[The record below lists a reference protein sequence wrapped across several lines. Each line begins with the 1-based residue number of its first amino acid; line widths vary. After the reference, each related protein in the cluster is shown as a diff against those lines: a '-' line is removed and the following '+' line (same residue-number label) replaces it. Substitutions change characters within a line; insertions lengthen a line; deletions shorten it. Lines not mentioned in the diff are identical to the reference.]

1 MKNIFFILVLSFCI
15 SHGSENKNSY
25 VSLKENTAWSYKMND
40 QLTIIQI
47 KGKEL
52 VGGKSCNKIEWHVG
66 TVDKPALRSELWY
79 AKRDS
84 IFCAGTQVFGT
95 TIANPAPYLVL
106 AQTTKPGDSWSF
118 INGKGVFNDTVTY
131 KAESFDSVYVGG
143 QTMAALKISRISRG
157 FVVQSRWF
165 AQGLGIVKEET
176 PETMPSSLI
185 TLQPSAQSDAS
196 AKLLGQLQQGAV
208 KDTSKDAKKTK

>member
-1 MKNIFFILVLSFCI
+1 
-15 SHGSENKNSY
+15 
-25 VSLKENTAWSYKMND
+25 MND

-52 VGGKSCNKIEWHVG
+52 VGGKSCNKSNG
-66 TVDKPALRSELWY
+66 TLGQLTKPALRSELWY